1 VNSEPVYTIGLLIT
15 STEAAVVALLTVAV
29 LAAGLDSDAPLAV
42 AIIGAGSAVTLAIGN
57 VIGYYVTRNRVSP
70 VGPLDRMEDGD

>member
-1 VNSEPVYTIGLLIT
+1 MNSEPVYTIGLLIT

-29 LAAGLDSDAPLAV
+29 IAFGLEQDAPLAV

-57 VIGYYVTRNRVSP
+57 VIGYWLTRNRVSP
-70 VGPLDRMEDGD
+70 VSPLDRI

>member
-1 VNSEPVYTIGLLIT
+1 MNTEPVYTIGLLIT

-29 LAAGLDSDAPLAV
+29 LAAGLEADAPLAV

-57 VIGYYVTRNRVSP
+57 VIGYYLTRNRVSP
-70 VGPLDRMEDGD
+70 VSPVDRLP

>member
-1 VNSEPVYTIGLLIT
+1 MESEPVYTIGLLVT

-29 LAAGLDSDAPLAV
+29 LAAGLESDAPMAV

-57 VIGYYVTRNRVSP
+57 VIGYVLTRRRVSP
-70 VGPLDRMEDGD
+70 ASPLDRL

>member
-1 VNSEPVYTIGLLIT
+1 MNSEPVYTIGLLIT

-29 LAAGLDSDAPLAV
+29 LLLGLESDAPLAV

-57 VIGYYVTRNRVSP
+57 LTGYYLTRQRVSP
-70 VGPLDRMEDGD
+70 SSPVDRLDR

>member
-1 VNSEPVYTIGLLIT
+1 MNTEPVFTIGLLIT

-29 LAAGLDSDAPLAV
+29 LAFGLEADAPLAV

-57 VIGYYVTRNRVSP
+57 VIGYYLTRNRVSP
-70 VGPLDRMEDGD
+70 VSPVDRL